1 MTVIVERGDGEEDGV
16 VKRHQSCTCVRG
28 GLTSLSQPSAPG
40 SELPAKHRLR
50 KRCLPCPTSA
60 EPETNGE
67 KSCCCRHCHRVA
79 MVLPPLGAND
89 QVAPPAPPCPRVD
102 QRWLPGVPP
111 GLGHREAGR
120 TGCGAELKFLQRG
133 WLQKTPDP
141 ASRTHAHSRAHTD
154 VHYGPLE
161 RDAQARVF
169 DGSTRSLVWILER
182 DGGGGLAADAV
193 ASSRRRR
200 SSRSLCSRGSLEVA
214 AAPRCC
220 RDEAD

>member
-1 MTVIVERGDGEEDGV
+1 MWCSDRSTGVAIGEVKVGAVRKTLSAPIAVTNSFVIVWA
-16 VKRHQSCTCVRG
+16 Q
-28 GLTSLSQPSAPG
+28 GLA
-40 SELPAKHRLR
+40 
-50 KRCLPCPTSA
+50 
-60 EPETNGE
+60 
-67 KSCCCRHCHRVA
+67 
-79 MVLPPLGAND
+79 
-89 QVAPPAPPCPRVD
+89 PAPPCPRVD